1 MRLSCNLIRNEGV
14 GKSVF
19 HMAGSSI
26 PDELVPDHAK
36 QYLISEREGRE
47 LERELLEW
55 KAMVAERQAKK
66 KLNSESHSRRE
77 PWRSLYYKGG
87 PGW

>member
-1 MRLSCNLIRNEGV
+1 MRLSCNLIPNNGP
-14 GKSVF
+14 GNPSVF
-19 HMAGSSI
+19 YMAGSAI

-36 QYLISEREGRE
+36 QYRISEREGRE

-66 KLNSESHSRRE
+66 KRE
-77 PWRSLYYKGG
+77 AAEKKRGSARASKA
-87 PGW
+87 